1 MRLFTILRIL
11 FIFPVSME
19 LFPLFGNS
27 KNKECNVCKNLLN
40 FPRTAVIIT
49 DFFQYRL
56 TKRFMF
62 IIFCVKNTIVFLL
75 NHDIL
80 TQRATSEIKHQQG
93 GCMKSAIL
101 LCMAAL
107 AVEAAPILDL
117 NFDAGSKFYGEQ
129 KTVQTGNAPVVSNGL
144 RENALKTGFQ
154 NGEFLSS
161 TCNMPSVIP
170 TDSGSIIFWVKPLDW
185 TGKDPGFKFM
195 IRSAEKDRLFII
207 YKYYKDN
214 FLTWYWKEGKQVQ
227 QLRFNIAKWK
237 KNEWHQVAAVW
248 NQDELK
254 FFLNGKRMV
263 KVKRTVF
270 ASAPYDSVSLGSG
283 WRNETKDY
291 TMLMDEVQI
300 YTEALSDTAI
310 QNEYQKFAKFV
321 SRDDAPITYSAF
333 PRKAVLD
340 GRINPREYSSE
351 SRFFF

>member
-1 MRLFTILRIL
+1 
-11 FIFPVSME
+11 
-19 LFPLFGNS
+19 
-27 KNKECNVCKNLLN
+27 
-40 FPRTAVIIT
+40 
-49 DFFQYRL
+49 
-56 TKRFMF
+56 
-62 IIFCVKNTIVFLL
+62 
-75 NHDIL
+75 
-80 TQRATSEIKHQQG
+80 
-93 GCMKSAIL
+93 MKSAIL

-300 YTEALSDTAI
+300 YKEALSDTAI